1 MNSDRDSCGCCTG
14 REIVTPSEIDNAPGL
29 PAIRVRAG
37 DHGRFKEAML
47 ANLGRQAALDGLK
60 TRDDDDLVIGII
72 DAWAVTLDVLTFY
85 DERIANEGY
94 LRTATERRSILEMA
108 RAIGYELAPGVAA
121 STHLA
126 FTLET
131 TEGSPDR
138 VSIPS
143 GVRAQSIPGQDELPQ
158 TFETVLEIEA
168 RPVWNELRPK
178 LRRSHIPAFGEDILH
193 LEGTTTGLKPGD
205 ALLLV
210 GGERLSDPGSE
221 RWDFRRVKALRV
233 EDAPRNQF
241 PIPLGRTVVTLD
253 RGLGSI
259 APFVRPAANPTV
271 YALRKRCALFGHNA
285 ADFRAMPKGLR
296 NFYYGRSEYESAT
309 ETQWPHFTMY
319 EIASPQVGTESLFC
333 IQVDGLHED
342 IVAGGW
348 VVLAHPAYHDPA
360 YQELY
365 EVVLATEDA
374 RADFGLSGKTT
385 RLTLKGENAAQFDAH
400 LRDTAVFGVS
410 QELKLAQV
418 DISNPVSGSQIDLQ
432 SSVEGLQPGQWIA
445 VSGTP
450 LGMTASVSEVVQ
462 LGMAQ
467 ASAATNSLVLAADLK
482 HSYQRASVTIN
493 ANVAPASHGETRAEV
508 LGSGSAAVAGQ
519 AFQLQQSPLT
529 YVTAATA
536 SGGKAS
542 LELRVGGIRWEEA
555 PTLYQRKPDERIYT
569 LRQSDD
575 GKTTVRFGD
584 GVNGARLPTGVENV
598 AARYRIGTGQ
608 GGMVKAAQV
617 SLLMDRLLGLKSVLN
632 PQPPSGAEDPE
643 TLERARASAPKTVLT
658 LDRIV
663 SLRDFED
670 FARAFSGIA
679 KAVATWLWDG
689 EKRIVHVTIAGE
701 GGTSLDATDKIYQN
715 LIDAMDRARDRNQPM
730 RIDSFK
736 ARKCR
741 LVARVRVDPAFE
753 QDAVFSAVKA
763 QVAEDFSFEARELG
777 QALASSQILMTMQ
790 QVSGVIAV
798 DLDTLDFK
806 PGLALL
812 HRLPANLAQKVG
824 TAFAGAE
831 LLSIEASDISLKPLT
846 E

>member
-1 MNSDRDSCGCCTG
+1 MTSDRDSCGCCEG
-14 REIVTPSEIDNAPGL
+14 REIVTPGAIDNAPGL

-47 ANLGRQAALDGLK
+47 ANLGRQAALAGLT
-60 TRDDDDLVIGII
+60 TRDDDDPAIGIV

-94 LRTATERRSILEMA
+94 LRTATERRSVLELA

-126 FTLET
+126 FALET
-131 TEGSPDR
+131 TEGSPES
-138 VSIPS
+138 VTIPI
-143 GVRAQSIPGQDELPQ
+143 GVRAQSIPGQDESPQ
-158 TFETVLEIEA
+158 TFETVAEIEA
-168 RPVWNELRPK
+168 RPAWNALRPK
-178 LRRSHIPAFGEDILH
+178 LRQSHIPAFGEDTIQ
-193 LEGTTTGLKPGD
+193 LEGTATGLKPGD

-210 GGERLSDPGSE
+210 GDERLRDPGSE
-221 RWDFRRVKALRV
+221 RWDFRRVKAVKV
-233 EDAPRNQF
+233 EDAPRDQF
-241 PIPLGRTVVTLD
+241 PIPPGRTIVTLD
-253 RGLGSI
+253 RGLGSV
-259 APFVRPAANPTV
+259 APPIQPAANPTV
-271 YALRKRCALFGHNA
+271 YALRKRCALFGSNA

-296 NFYYGRSEYESAT
+296 NFYYGRTEYETAT
-309 ETQWPHFTMY
+309 ETQWPHFTLH
-319 EIASPQVGTESLFC
+319 EIALPQVGTESLFC

-342 IVAGGW
+342 IVAGSW
-348 VVLAHPAYHDPA
+348 VVLAHPG

-365 EVVLATEDA
+365 EVVLAAEDA

-400 LRDTAVFGVS
+400 VRETAVFGVS
-410 QELKLAQV
+410 QALALAQV
-418 DISNPVSGSQIDLQ
+418 DVTTPVSGSQIELQ

-450 LGMTASVSEVVQ
+450 LGTDASVSEVVQ
-462 LGMAQ
+462 LGIEQ
-467 ASAATNSLVLAADLK
+467 ARDATNLLRLASDLK
-482 HSYQRASVTIN
+482 HSYQRASVTVN
-493 ANVAPASHGETRAEV
+493 ANVAPATHGETRNEV
-508 LGSGSAAVAGQ
+508 LGSGSGALGGQ
-519 AFQLQQSPLT
+519 SFQLKQSPLT
-529 YVTAATA
+529 YVSAATA
-536 SGGKAS
+536 SGGKAA

-555 PTLYQRKPDERIYT
+555 PTLYRRKPGERIYT

-598 AARYRIGTGQ
+598 AARYRIGTGK
-608 GGMVKAAQV
+608 GGMVKAAQI
-617 SLLMDRLLGLKSVLN
+617 SMLMDRLLGLKSVLN

-643 TLERARASAPKTVLT
+643 TLERARTSAPKTVLT

-679 KAVATWLWDG
+679 KAAATWLWDG
-689 EKRIVHVTIAGE
+689 EKRIVHVTVAGE
-701 GGTSLDATDKIYQN
+701 GGTGIDATDTIYQN
-715 LIDAMDRARDRNQPM
+715 LIDAMDKARDRNQPL
-730 RIDSFK
+730 RIDSFQEK
-736 ARKCR
+736 SCR

-763 QVAEDFSFEARELG
+763 RVAADFSFEARELG
-777 QALASSQILMTMQ
+777 QALASSQVVLAMQ
-790 QVSGVIAV
+790 QVDGVVAV
-798 DLDTLDFK
+798 DLDTLDFS
-806 PGLALL
+806 PGLALKA
-812 HRLPANLAQKVG
+812 RLPANLAQKLG
-824 TAFAGAE
+824 AAFAGAE
-831 LLSIEASDISLKPLT
+831 LLSIAANDIFLMPLT